1 MRIIFYTILVT
12 LGLALS
18 IIILVPS
25 FFDLNT
31 YKIKLYELVEKQ
43 TGYNLEIKGSIGISI
58 FPRLKLNANNIAL
71 SNNKEILFKAE
82 DLVVYPSFTSF
93 LKGNLYFDSIK
104 LENSLVVVKKNKEK
118 LYNWSVVKPDKD
130 KKEKKMHKDI
140 ETLDKK
146 NKESFF
152 IINNFYLKNSSLKYS
167 DTNTEETIDDINLN
181 FRQDNKKKYS
191 LKGSFVN
198 KGLKTNINFIG
209 SNVNKEV
216 SLEGD
221 LSSKLYKLTGS
232 GIYNYHLNN
241 GKFNIAGN
249 IKSKQ
254 FLSKIK
260 NLKGDDLQINAELI
274 LNKNILLIEKLK
286 LFFHDTLFHGSA
298 NLNFTKKKSDII
310 IKLSSDKLVLD
321 KFFNISQALRDD
333 QASFD
338 KSNSKGISNK
348 TEDVKKNINV
358 FEVLEKINL
367 DSVIKAKQVIYKD
380 IHVDNIVV
388 KLNKKKNMNV
398 FLEGQNFFKAS
409 IKSKLSLT
417 KKMNFFLDANL
428 SNLSLIDL
436 NKYYDVNL
444 ISGNINLSTN
454 LKGKFE
460 KGEKIYKS
468 IYGNSLISSK
478 EIIIKNFNLK
488 ALKTDIIKLDN
499 LTKINEAR
507 KALFNGNTNI
517 KDQKIKFVHD
527 KETIKIPITRIKIDP
542 GFITTSGNYNIDE
555 NNLNLISKYESDQ
568 NKLLSLFSL
577 KTTGQISKPLT
588 QISFDEGAVTS
599 ILEKVAEK
607 KLKKVIEE
615 KLEEKFDNILDK
627 LLE

>member
-1 MRIIFYTILVT
+1 MI
-12 LGLALS
+12 
-18 IIILVPS
+18 
-25 FFDLNT
+25 
-31 YKIKLYELVEKQ
+31 
-43 TGYNLEIKGSIGISI
+43 
-58 FPRLKLNANNIAL
+58 
-71 SNNKEILFKAE
+71 
-82 DLVVYPSFTSF
+82 
-93 LKGNLYFDSIK
+93 
-104 LENSLVVVKKNKEK
+104 
-118 LYNWSVVKPDKD
+118 
-130 KKEKKMHKDI
+130 
-140 ETLDKK
+140 KK